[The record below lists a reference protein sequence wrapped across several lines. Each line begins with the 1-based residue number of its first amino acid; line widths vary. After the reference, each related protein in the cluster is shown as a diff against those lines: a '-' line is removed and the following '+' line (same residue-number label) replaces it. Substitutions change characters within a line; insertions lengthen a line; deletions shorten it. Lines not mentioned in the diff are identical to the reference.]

1 MGRTI
6 WLQNI
11 DTMMIDSTR
20 YPRLSRIQTPD
31 DLRTFEEADLTA
43 VADELRAYLIESV
56 GKSGGHFAAGLG

>member
-6 WLQNI
+6 WLQHI

-43 VADELRAYLIESV
+43 VADELRAYPVSYTHPTLPTICSV
-56 GKSGGHFAAGLG
+56 